1 MAGRAGPA
9 VVGIANAIGPSLSP
23 EIATPRAASG
33 AGGVKAVAGAKD
45 CMGAQGGGRAAVSA
59 HESFRTVR
67 LEFTRTFCPS
77 PGGVN
82 SKSPRYTEY

>member
-1 MAGRAGPA
+1 VAGRAGPA

-45 CMGAQGGGRAAVSA
+45 CY
-59 HESFRTVR
+59 
-67 LEFTRTFCPS
+67 
-77 PGGVN
+77 
-82 SKSPRYTEY
+82 SK